1 MLDTHSY
8 TTIIILSLLLSLSK
22 CQVITRF
29 EEKIDFILTSFNS
42 TLLSSDK
49 LLQRDFV
56 ALSDFFLERWK
67 HVFTSQ
73 LFKNISVILF
83 LCCLFVFKE
92 GSTKSVFIIFH
103 PEILKS

>member
-1 MLDTHSY
+1 MLDKHSY

-29 EEKIDFILTSFNS
+29 EEKIDFILTSLNS

-56 ALSDFFLERWK
+56 ALSDFFLDDENTFSPHNYLK
-67 HVFTSQ
+67 
-73 LFKNISVILF
+73 ILA
-83 LCCLFVFKE
+83 
-92 GSTKSVFIIFH
+92 
-103 PEILKS
+103 